1 MAKPAQ
7 KNSDAYLHMY
17 RQMVKIRVFED
28 SANELYL
35 TAKMPGL
42 THMYSGQEA
51 VAVGICEALE
61 TRDKITSTH
70 RGHGHC
76 VAKGANFKQMFCEL
90 LGKDEGYCH
99 GKGGSMHI
107 ADQANG
113 NLGANAIVGG
123 SAGIATGAALTA
135 KTLGTGDVAVC
146 FFGDGAL
153 GQGLLYECMN
163 MAALWDLPVIYACE
177 NNLYGE
183 YTHVSEMAAGALMDR
198 ASAFGIEENEDET
211 VETPL
216 WITSS
221 AIAKFEA
228 PGTGEAI
235 NTVPGGLTNEELLMD
250 LGKMKHDRANLV
262 SVQVRDDP
270 RMPKP
275 EPKSKLVSNRGKF
288 ERVYEPLPPEPNG
301 TSFSITYAPSEDLDV
316 TNVVVGEV
324 ISGFDV
330 LAQIGSLPTVPDN
343 SDSPFFQVAKSIGD
357 KRALVS
363 EKSFGKP
370 FAKVTL
376 LNCGEVAS
384 TKPGEEVKSEDGA
397 GEEQSSQ

>member
-1 MAKPAQ
+1 MTRRERRPPPRNI
-7 KNSDAYLHMY
+7 KNGCTIESILSRDEDDEETTTTAFNHPRRRRRDLM
-17 RQMVKIRVFED
+17 MLTSSVFVFP
-28 SANELYL
+28 
-35 TAKMPGL
+35 T
-42 THMYSGQEA
+42 
-51 VAVGICEALE
+51 
-61 TRDKITSTH
+61 
-70 RGHGHC
+70 
-76 VAKGANFKQMFCEL
+76 
-90 LGKDEGYCH
+90 
-99 GKGGSMHI
+99 
-107 ADQANG
+107 
-113 NLGANAIVGG
+113 NAFN
-123 SAGIATGAALTA
+123 AWAAALDDDETNHQKLITNQVFFEFAIDGTKIGRVVVGVYGNESKTA
-135 KTLGTGDVAVC
+135 RRFL
-146 FFGDGAL
+146 AL
-153 GQGLLYECMN
+153 SKGIQGLSYRRK
-163 MAALWDLPVIYACE
+163 PII
-177 NNLYGE
+177 
-183 YTHVSEMAAGALMDR
+183 
-198 ASAFGIEENEDET
+198 GIEENEDET

-324 ISGFDV
+324 ISGFDA

>member
-1 MAKPAQ
+1 MTRRERRPPPRNI
-7 KNSDAYLHMY
+7 KNGCTIESILSRDEDDEETTTTAFHHPRRRRRDLM
-17 RQMVKIRVFED
+17 MLTSSVFVFP
-28 SANELYL
+28 
-35 TAKMPGL
+35 T
-42 THMYSGQEA
+42 
-51 VAVGICEALE
+51 
-61 TRDKITSTH
+61 
-70 RGHGHC
+70 
-76 VAKGANFKQMFCEL
+76 
-90 LGKDEGYCH
+90 
-99 GKGGSMHI
+99 
-107 ADQANG
+107 
-113 NLGANAIVGG
+113 NAFN
-123 SAGIATGAALTA
+123 AWAAALDDDETKHQKLITNQVFFEFAIDGTKIGRVVVGVYGNESITA
-135 KTLGTGDVAVC
+135 RRFL
-146 FFGDGAL
+146 AL
-153 GQGLLYECMN
+153 SKGIQGLSYRRK
-163 MAALWDLPVIYACE
+163 PII
-177 NNLYGE
+177 
-183 YTHVSEMAAGALMDR
+183 
-198 ASAFGIEENEDET
+198 GIEENEDET

>member
-1 MAKPAQ
+1 MAKTAQ
-7 KNSDAYLHMY
+7 KNSDAYLQMY
-17 RQMVKIRVFED
+17 LRMVKIRVFED
-28 SANELYL
+28 NANELYL
-35 TAKMPGL
+35 AAKMPGL

-61 TRDKITSTH
+61 TSDKITSTH

-135 KTLGTGDVAVC
+135 KVLGTGDVAVC
-146 FFGDGAL
+146 FFGDDAL

-198 ASAFGIEENEDET
+198 ASAFGIE
-211 VETPL
+211 
-216 WITSS
+216 
-221 AIAKFEA
+221 
-228 PGTGEAI
+228 G
-235 NTVPGGLTNEELLMD
+235 
-250 LGKMKHDRANLV
+250 H
-262 SVQVRDDP
+262 
-270 RMPKP
+270 
-275 EPKSKLVSNRGKF
+275 
-288 ERVYEPLPPEPNG
+288 
-301 TSFSITYAPSEDLDV
+301 
-316 TNVVVGEV
+316 EV
-324 ISGFDV
+324 DGQDV
-330 LAQIGSLPTVPDN
+330 LAVNELSQQLVARSRNGEG
-343 SDSPFFQVAKSIGD
+343 PFFI
-357 KRALVS
+357 
-363 EKSFGKP
+363 
-370 FAKVTL
+370 L
-376 LNCGEVAS
+376 LNTYRYHGHHVGDINRAYYRSKEEETLWKETRDPITNFGNWLVEEKLAS
-384 TKPGEEVKSEDGA
+384 FDELQALQTDVKAEAKAAVDYALNAAYPAAEDVIKHVFFETA
-397 GEEQSSQ
+397 

>member
-1 MAKPAQ
+1 MTRRERRPPPRNN
-7 KNSDAYLHMY
+7 KNGFIIESILRDEDDEETTTTAFNHPRRRRRDLM
-17 RQMVKIRVFED
+17 MLASSVFVFP
-28 SANELYL
+28 
-35 TAKMPGL
+35 T
-42 THMYSGQEA
+42 
-51 VAVGICEALE
+51 
-61 TRDKITSTH
+61 
-70 RGHGHC
+70 
-76 VAKGANFKQMFCEL
+76 
-90 LGKDEGYCH
+90 
-99 GKGGSMHI
+99 
-107 ADQANG
+107 
-113 NLGANAIVGG
+113 NAFN
-123 SAGIATGAALTA
+123 AWAAALDDDETKHQKLITNQVFFEFAIDGTKIGRVVVGVYGNESITA
-135 KTLGTGDVAVC
+135 RRFL
-146 FFGDGAL
+146 AL
-153 GQGLLYECMN
+153 SKGIQGLSYRRK
-163 MAALWDLPVIYACE
+163 PII
-177 NNLYGE
+177 
-183 YTHVSEMAAGALMDR
+183 
-198 ASAFGIEENEDET
+198 GIEENEDET

>member
-1 MAKPAQ
+1 MTRRERRPPPRNI
-7 KNSDAYLHMY
+7 KNGCTIESILSRDEDDEETTTTAFNHPRRRRRDLM
-17 RQMVKIRVFED
+17 MLTSSVFVFP
-28 SANELYL
+28 
-35 TAKMPGL
+35 T
-42 THMYSGQEA
+42 
-51 VAVGICEALE
+51 
-61 TRDKITSTH
+61 
-70 RGHGHC
+70 
-76 VAKGANFKQMFCEL
+76 
-90 LGKDEGYCH
+90 
-99 GKGGSMHI
+99 
-107 ADQANG
+107 
-113 NLGANAIVGG
+113 NAFN
-123 SAGIATGAALTA
+123 AWAAALDDDETNHQKLITNQVFFEFAIDGTKIGRVLVGVYGNESITA
-135 KTLGTGDVAVC
+135 RRFL
-146 FFGDGAL
+146 AL
-153 GQGLLYECMN
+153 SKGIQGLSYRRK
-163 MAALWDLPVIYACE
+163 PII
-177 NNLYGE
+177 
-183 YTHVSEMAAGALMDR
+183 
-198 ASAFGIEENEDET
+198 GIEENEDET

>member
-1 MAKPAQ
+1 MTRRERRPPPRNI
-7 KNSDAYLHMY
+7 KNGCTIESILSRDEDDEETTTTAFNHPRRRRRDLM
-17 RQMVKIRVFED
+17 MLASSVFVFP
-28 SANELYL
+28 
-35 TAKMPGL
+35 T
-42 THMYSGQEA
+42 
-51 VAVGICEALE
+51 
-61 TRDKITSTH
+61 
-70 RGHGHC
+70 
-76 VAKGANFKQMFCEL
+76 
-90 LGKDEGYCH
+90 
-99 GKGGSMHI
+99 
-107 ADQANG
+107 
-113 NLGANAIVGG
+113 NAFN
-123 SAGIATGAALTA
+123 AWAAALDDDETKHQKLITNQVFFEFAIDGTKIGRVVVGVYGNESITA
-135 KTLGTGDVAVC
+135 RRFL
-146 FFGDGAL
+146 AL
-153 GQGLLYECMN
+153 SKGIQGLSYRRK
-163 MAALWDLPVIYACE
+163 PII
-177 NNLYGE
+177 
-183 YTHVSEMAAGALMDR
+183 
-198 ASAFGIEENEDET
+198 GIEENEDET

>member
-1 MAKPAQ
+1 MTRRERRPPPRNI
-7 KNSDAYLHMY
+7 KNGCTIESILSRDEDDEETTTTAFNHPRRRRRDLM
-17 RQMVKIRVFED
+17 MLTSSVFVFP
-28 SANELYL
+28 
-35 TAKMPGL
+35 T
-42 THMYSGQEA
+42 
-51 VAVGICEALE
+51 
-61 TRDKITSTH
+61 
-70 RGHGHC
+70 
-76 VAKGANFKQMFCEL
+76 
-90 LGKDEGYCH
+90 
-99 GKGGSMHI
+99 
-107 ADQANG
+107 
-113 NLGANAIVGG
+113 NAFN
-123 SAGIATGAALTA
+123 AWAAALDDDETKHQKLITNQVFFEFAIDGTKIGRVLVGVYGNESITA
-135 KTLGTGDVAVC
+135 RRFL
-146 FFGDGAL
+146 AL
-153 GQGLLYECMN
+153 SKGIQGLSYRRK
-163 MAALWDLPVIYACE
+163 PII
-177 NNLYGE
+177 
-183 YTHVSEMAAGALMDR
+183 
-198 ASAFGIEENEDET
+198 GIEENEDET

>member
-1 MAKPAQ
+1 MTRRERRPPPRNI
-7 KNSDAYLHMY
+7 KNGCTIESILSRDEDDEETTTTAFNHPRRRRRDLM
-17 RQMVKIRVFED
+17 MLVSSVFVFP
-28 SANELYL
+28 
-35 TAKMPGL
+35 T
-42 THMYSGQEA
+42 
-51 VAVGICEALE
+51 
-61 TRDKITSTH
+61 
-70 RGHGHC
+70 
-76 VAKGANFKQMFCEL
+76 
-90 LGKDEGYCH
+90 
-99 GKGGSMHI
+99 
-107 ADQANG
+107 
-113 NLGANAIVGG
+113 NAFN
-123 SAGIATGAALTA
+123 AWAAALDDDETNHQKLITNQVFFEFAIDGTKIGRVVVGVYGNESITA
-135 KTLGTGDVAVC
+135 RRFL
-146 FFGDGAL
+146 AL
-153 GQGLLYECMN
+153 SKGIQGLSYRRK
-163 MAALWDLPVIYACE
+163 PII
-177 NNLYGE
+177 
-183 YTHVSEMAAGALMDR
+183 
-198 ASAFGIEENEDET
+198 GIEENEDET

>member
-1 MAKPAQ
+1 MTFRRERSTPLPRNI
-7 KNSDAYLHMY
+7 KNGCTVESILS
-17 RQMVKIRVFED
+17 RNED
-28 SANELYL
+28 DEETTT
-35 TAKMPGL
+35 TAFNHPRRRR
-42 THMYSGQEA
+42 
-51 VAVGICEALE
+51 
-61 TRDKITSTH
+61 RDLMMITSSVFVFPT
-70 RGHGHC
+70 
-76 VAKGANFKQMFCEL
+76 
-90 LGKDEGYCH
+90 
-99 GKGGSMHI
+99 
-107 ADQANG
+107 
-113 NLGANAIVGG
+113 NAPF
-123 SAGIATGAALTA
+123 ARAALDDDETNRQGVITNQVFFEFAIDGTKIGRVVVGVYGNESITA
-135 KTLGTGDVAVC
+135 RRFL
-146 FFGDGAL
+146 AL
-153 GQGLLYECMN
+153 SKGIQGLSYRRK
-163 MAALWDLPVIYACE
+163 PII
-177 NNLYGE
+177 
-183 YTHVSEMAAGALMDR
+183 
-198 ASAFGIEENEDET
+198 GIEENEDET

-216 WITSS
+216 WITSA

-235 NTVPGGLTNEELLMD
+235 NTVPGGLTNEELLID
-250 LGKMKHDRANLV
+250 LGRMKHDRANLV
-262 SVQVRDDP
+262 SIQVRDDP

-316 TNVVVGEV
+316 TNVVIGEV

>member
-1 MAKPAQ
+1 MTRRERRPPPRNI
-7 KNSDAYLHMY
+7 KNGCTIESILSRDEDDEETTTTAFNHPRRRRRRDLM
-17 RQMVKIRVFED
+17 MLTSSVFVFP
-28 SANELYL
+28 
-35 TAKMPGL
+35 T
-42 THMYSGQEA
+42 
-51 VAVGICEALE
+51 
-61 TRDKITSTH
+61 
-70 RGHGHC
+70 
-76 VAKGANFKQMFCEL
+76 
-90 LGKDEGYCH
+90 
-99 GKGGSMHI
+99 
-107 ADQANG
+107 
-113 NLGANAIVGG
+113 NAFN
-123 SAGIATGAALTA
+123 AWAAALDDDETKHQKLITNQVFFEFAIDGTKIGRVVVGVYGNESITA
-135 KTLGTGDVAVC
+135 RRFL
-146 FFGDGAL
+146 AL
-153 GQGLLYECMN
+153 SKGIQGLSYRRK
-163 MAALWDLPVIYACE
+163 PII
-177 NNLYGE
+177 
-183 YTHVSEMAAGALMDR
+183 
-198 ASAFGIEENEDET
+198 GIEENEDET

-250 LGKMKHDRANLV
+250 LGKIKHDRANLV

>member
-1 MAKPAQ
+1 MTRRERRPPPRNI
-7 KNSDAYLHMY
+7 KNGCTIESILSRDEDDEETTTTAFSHPRRRRRRDLM
-17 RQMVKIRVFED
+17 MLTSSVFVFP
-28 SANELYL
+28 
-35 TAKMPGL
+35 T
-42 THMYSGQEA
+42 
-51 VAVGICEALE
+51 
-61 TRDKITSTH
+61 
-70 RGHGHC
+70 
-76 VAKGANFKQMFCEL
+76 
-90 LGKDEGYCH
+90 
-99 GKGGSMHI
+99 
-107 ADQANG
+107 
-113 NLGANAIVGG
+113 NAFN
-123 SAGIATGAALTA
+123 AWAAALDDDETKHQKLITNQVFFEFAIDGTKIGRVVVGVYGNESITA
-135 KTLGTGDVAVC
+135 RRFL
-146 FFGDGAL
+146 AL
-153 GQGLLYECMN
+153 SKGIQGLSYRRK
-163 MAALWDLPVIYACE
+163 PII
-177 NNLYGE
+177 
-183 YTHVSEMAAGALMDR
+183 
-198 ASAFGIEENEDET
+198 GIEENEDET

>member
-1 MAKPAQ
+1 MTFRRERSTPLPRIN
-7 KNSDAYLHMY
+7 KNGFIIESILRDDDDEETTTSAFNHPRRRRRDLM
-17 RQMVKIRVFED
+17 MLTSSVFVFP
-28 SANELYL
+28 
-35 TAKMPGL
+35 T
-42 THMYSGQEA
+42 
-51 VAVGICEALE
+51 
-61 TRDKITSTH
+61 
-70 RGHGHC
+70 
-76 VAKGANFKQMFCEL
+76 
-90 LGKDEGYCH
+90 
-99 GKGGSMHI
+99 
-107 ADQANG
+107 
-113 NLGANAIVGG
+113 NAFN
-123 SAGIATGAALTA
+123 AWAAALDDDETNHQKLITNQVFFEFAIDGTKIGRVVVGVYGNESITA
-135 KTLGTGDVAVC
+135 RRFL
-146 FFGDGAL
+146 AL
-153 GQGLLYECMN
+153 SKGIQGLSYRRK
-163 MAALWDLPVIYACE
+163 PII
-177 NNLYGE
+177 
-183 YTHVSEMAAGALMDR
+183 
-198 ASAFGIEENEDET
+198 GIEENEDET

-250 LGKMKHDRANLV
+250 LGKTKHDRANLV

-397 GEEQSSQ
+397 GEEQSSK

>member
-1 MAKPAQ
+1 MTRRERRPPPRNI
-7 KNSDAYLHMY
+7 KNGCTIESILSRDEDREETTTTAFNHPRRRRRDLM
-17 RQMVKIRVFED
+17 MLTSSVFVFP
-28 SANELYL
+28 
-35 TAKMPGL
+35 T
-42 THMYSGQEA
+42 
-51 VAVGICEALE
+51 
-61 TRDKITSTH
+61 
-70 RGHGHC
+70 
-76 VAKGANFKQMFCEL
+76 
-90 LGKDEGYCH
+90 
-99 GKGGSMHI
+99 
-107 ADQANG
+107 
-113 NLGANAIVGG
+113 NAFN
-123 SAGIATGAALTA
+123 AWAAALDDDETKHQKLITNQVFFEFAIDGTKIGRVVVGVYGNESITA
-135 KTLGTGDVAVC
+135 RRFL
-146 FFGDGAL
+146 AL
-153 GQGLLYECMN
+153 SKGIQGLSYRRK
-163 MAALWDLPVIYACE
+163 PII
-177 NNLYGE
+177 
-183 YTHVSEMAAGALMDR
+183 
-198 ASAFGIEENEDET
+198 GIEENEDET

>member
-1 MAKPAQ
+1 MTRRERRPPPRNIKNGCTIESILSRDEDDEETTTTAFNHPRRRRRDLMMLTSSVFVFPTNAFNSWAASLDDDETKHQ
-7 KNSDAYLHMY
+7 KLITNQVFFEFAIDGT
-17 RQMVKIRVFED
+17 KIGRVVVGVYG
-28 SANELYL
+28 NESI
-35 TAKMPGL
+35 TARRFLALSK
-42 THMYSGQEA
+42 
-51 VAVGICEALE
+51 GI
-61 TRDKITSTH
+61 
-70 RGHGHC
+70 
-76 VAKGANFKQMFCEL
+76 
-90 LGKDEGYCH
+90 
-99 GKGGSMHI
+99 
-107 ADQANG
+107 
-113 NLGANAIVGG
+113 
-123 SAGIATGAALTA
+123 
-135 KTLGTGDVAVC
+135 
-146 FFGDGAL
+146 
-153 GQGLLYECMN
+153 QGLSYRRK
-163 MAALWDLPVIYACE
+163 PII
-177 NNLYGE
+177 
-183 YTHVSEMAAGALMDR
+183 
-198 ASAFGIEENEDET
+198 GIEENEDET

>member
-1 MAKPAQ
+1 MTRRERRPPPRNI
-7 KNSDAYLHMY
+7 KNGCTIESILSRDEDDEETTTTAFNHPRRRRRDLM
-17 RQMVKIRVFED
+17 MLTSSVFVFP
-28 SANELYL
+28 
-35 TAKMPGL
+35 T
-42 THMYSGQEA
+42 
-51 VAVGICEALE
+51 
-61 TRDKITSTH
+61 
-70 RGHGHC
+70 
-76 VAKGANFKQMFCEL
+76 
-90 LGKDEGYCH
+90 
-99 GKGGSMHI
+99 
-107 ADQANG
+107 
-113 NLGANAIVGG
+113 NAFN
-123 SAGIATGAALTA
+123 AWAAALDDDETKHQKLITNQVFFEFAIDGTKIGRVVVGVYGNESITA
-135 KTLGTGDVAVC
+135 RRFL
-146 FFGDGAL
+146 AL
-153 GQGLLYECMN
+153 SKGIQGLSYRRK
-163 MAALWDLPVIYACE
+163 PII
-177 NNLYGE
+177 
-183 YTHVSEMAAGALMDR
+183 
-198 ASAFGIEENEDET
+198 GIEENEDET

-216 WITSS
+216 WITSA

-235 NTVPGGLTNEELLMD
+235 NTVPGGLTNEELLID
-250 LGKMKHDRANLV
+250 LGRMKHDRANLV
-262 SVQVRDDP
+262 SIQVRDDP

-316 TNVVVGEV
+316 TNVVIGEV

>member
-1 MAKPAQ
+1 MTRRERRPPPRIN
-7 KNSDAYLHMY
+7 KNGFIIESILSRDEDDEETTTTAFNHPRRRRRDLM
-17 RQMVKIRVFED
+17 MLTSSVFVFP
-28 SANELYL
+28 
-35 TAKMPGL
+35 T
-42 THMYSGQEA
+42 
-51 VAVGICEALE
+51 
-61 TRDKITSTH
+61 
-70 RGHGHC
+70 
-76 VAKGANFKQMFCEL
+76 
-90 LGKDEGYCH
+90 
-99 GKGGSMHI
+99 
-107 ADQANG
+107 
-113 NLGANAIVGG
+113 NAFN
-123 SAGIATGAALTA
+123 AWAAALDDDETKHQKLITNQVFFEFAIDGTKIGRVVVGVYGNESKTA
-135 KTLGTGDVAVC
+135 RRFL
-146 FFGDGAL
+146 AL
-153 GQGLLYECMN
+153 SKGIQGLSYRRK
-163 MAALWDLPVIYACE
+163 PII
-177 NNLYGE
+177 
-183 YTHVSEMAAGALMDR
+183 
-198 ASAFGIEENEDET
+198 GIEENEDET

>member
-1 MAKPAQ
+1 MTRRERRPPPRNIKNGCTIESILSRDEDDEETTTTAFNHPRRRRRRDLMMLTSSVFVFPTNAFNAWAASLDDDETKHQ
-7 KNSDAYLHMY
+7 KLITNQVFFEFAIDGT
-17 RQMVKIRVFED
+17 KIGRVVVGVYG
-28 SANELYL
+28 NESI
-35 TAKMPGL
+35 TARRFLALSK
-42 THMYSGQEA
+42 
-51 VAVGICEALE
+51 GI
-61 TRDKITSTH
+61 
-70 RGHGHC
+70 
-76 VAKGANFKQMFCEL
+76 
-90 LGKDEGYCH
+90 
-99 GKGGSMHI
+99 
-107 ADQANG
+107 
-113 NLGANAIVGG
+113 
-123 SAGIATGAALTA
+123 
-135 KTLGTGDVAVC
+135 
-146 FFGDGAL
+146 
-153 GQGLLYECMN
+153 QGLSYRRK
-163 MAALWDLPVIYACE
+163 PII
-177 NNLYGE
+177 
-183 YTHVSEMAAGALMDR
+183 
-198 ASAFGIEENEDET
+198 GIEENEDET

>member
-1 MAKPAQ
+1 MTFRRERSTPLPRIN
-7 KNSDAYLHMY
+7 KNGFIIESILRDEDDEETTTAAFNHPRRRRRDLM
-17 RQMVKIRVFED
+17 MLASSVFVFP
-28 SANELYL
+28 
-35 TAKMPGL
+35 T
-42 THMYSGQEA
+42 
-51 VAVGICEALE
+51 
-61 TRDKITSTH
+61 
-70 RGHGHC
+70 
-76 VAKGANFKQMFCEL
+76 
-90 LGKDEGYCH
+90 
-99 GKGGSMHI
+99 
-107 ADQANG
+107 
-113 NLGANAIVGG
+113 NAFN
-123 SAGIATGAALTA
+123 AWAAALDDDETNHQKLITNQVFFEFAIDGTKIGRVVVGVYGNESITA
-135 KTLGTGDVAVC
+135 RRFL
-146 FFGDGAL
+146 AL
-153 GQGLLYECMN
+153 SKGIQGLSYRRK
-163 MAALWDLPVIYACE
+163 PII
-177 NNLYGE
+177 
-183 YTHVSEMAAGALMDR
+183 
-198 ASAFGIEENEDET
+198 GIEENEDET

-250 LGKMKHDRANLV
+250 LGKIKHDRANLV

>member
-1 MAKPAQ
+1 MTRRERRPPPRNI
-7 KNSDAYLHMY
+7 KNGCTIESILSRDEDDEETTTTAFNHPRRRRRDLM
-17 RQMVKIRVFED
+17 MLTSSVFVFP
-28 SANELYL
+28 
-35 TAKMPGL
+35 T
-42 THMYSGQEA
+42 
-51 VAVGICEALE
+51 
-61 TRDKITSTH
+61 
-70 RGHGHC
+70 
-76 VAKGANFKQMFCEL
+76 
-90 LGKDEGYCH
+90 
-99 GKGGSMHI
+99 
-107 ADQANG
+107 
-113 NLGANAIVGG
+113 NAFN
-123 SAGIATGAALTA
+123 AWAAALDDDETKHQKLITNQVFFEFAIDGTKIGRVVVGVYGNESITA
-135 KTLGTGDVAVC
+135 RRFL
-146 FFGDGAL
+146 AL
-153 GQGLLYECMN
+153 SKGIQGLSYRRK
-163 MAALWDLPVIYACE
+163 PII
-177 NNLYGE
+177 
-183 YTHVSEMAAGALMDR
+183 
-198 ASAFGIEENEDET
+198 GIEENEDET

-250 LGKMKHDRANLV
+250 LGRMKHDRANLV

>member
-1 MAKPAQ
+1 MTRRERRPPPRTN
-7 KNSDAYLHMY
+7 KNGCTIESILSRDEDDEETTTTAFNHPRRRRRDLM
-17 RQMVKIRVFED
+17 MLTSSVFVFP
-28 SANELYL
+28 
-35 TAKMPGL
+35 T
-42 THMYSGQEA
+42 
-51 VAVGICEALE
+51 
-61 TRDKITSTH
+61 
-70 RGHGHC
+70 
-76 VAKGANFKQMFCEL
+76 
-90 LGKDEGYCH
+90 
-99 GKGGSMHI
+99 
-107 ADQANG
+107 
-113 NLGANAIVGG
+113 NAFN
-123 SAGIATGAALTA
+123 AWAAALDDDETKHQKLITNQVFFEFAIDGTKIGRVVVGVYGNESITA
-135 KTLGTGDVAVC
+135 RRFL
-146 FFGDGAL
+146 AL
-153 GQGLLYECMN
+153 SKGIQGLSYRRK
-163 MAALWDLPVIYACE
+163 PII
-177 NNLYGE
+177 
-183 YTHVSEMAAGALMDR
+183 
-198 ASAFGIEENEDET
+198 GIEENEDET

>member
-1 MAKPAQ
+1 MTRRERRPPPRNI
-7 KNSDAYLHMY
+7 KNGCTIESILSRDEDDEETTTTAFHHP
-17 RQMVKIRVFED
+17 RRIRRDLMMLTSSVFVFP
-28 SANELYL
+28 
-35 TAKMPGL
+35 T
-42 THMYSGQEA
+42 
-51 VAVGICEALE
+51 
-61 TRDKITSTH
+61 
-70 RGHGHC
+70 
-76 VAKGANFKQMFCEL
+76 
-90 LGKDEGYCH
+90 
-99 GKGGSMHI
+99 
-107 ADQANG
+107 
-113 NLGANAIVGG
+113 NAFN
-123 SAGIATGAALTA
+123 AWAAALDDDETKHQKLITNQVFFEFAIDGTKIGRVLVGVYGNESITA
-135 KTLGTGDVAVC
+135 RRFL
-146 FFGDGAL
+146 AL
-153 GQGLLYECMN
+153 SKGIQGLSYRRK
-163 MAALWDLPVIYACE
+163 PII
-177 NNLYGE
+177 
-183 YTHVSEMAAGALMDR
+183 
-198 ASAFGIEENEDET
+198 GIEENEDET

>member
-1 MAKPAQ
+1 MTRRERRPPPRNI
-7 KNSDAYLHMY
+7 KNGCTIESILSRDEDDEETTTTAFNHPRRRRRRDLM
-17 RQMVKIRVFED
+17 MLTSSVFVFP
-28 SANELYL
+28 
-35 TAKMPGL
+35 T
-42 THMYSGQEA
+42 
-51 VAVGICEALE
+51 
-61 TRDKITSTH
+61 
-70 RGHGHC
+70 
-76 VAKGANFKQMFCEL
+76 
-90 LGKDEGYCH
+90 
-99 GKGGSMHI
+99 
-107 ADQANG
+107 
-113 NLGANAIVGG
+113 NAFN
-123 SAGIATGAALTA
+123 AWAAALDDDETKHQKLITNQVFFEFAIDGTKIGRVVVGVYGNESITA
-135 KTLGTGDVAVC
+135 RRFL
-146 FFGDGAL
+146 AL
-153 GQGLLYECMN
+153 SKGIQGLSYRRK
-163 MAALWDLPVIYACE
+163 PII
-177 NNLYGE
+177 
-183 YTHVSEMAAGALMDR
+183 
-198 ASAFGIEENEDET
+198 GIEENEDET

-250 LGKMKHDRANLV
+250 LGKMKHDRENLV

>member
-1 MAKPAQ
+1 MTRRERRPPPRNNKKGFIIESILRDEDDEETTTTAFNHPRRRRRDLMMLA
-7 KNSDAYLHMY
+7 SS
-17 RQMVKIRVFED
+17 VFVFP
-28 SANELYL
+28 
-35 TAKMPGL
+35 T
-42 THMYSGQEA
+42 
-51 VAVGICEALE
+51 
-61 TRDKITSTH
+61 
-70 RGHGHC
+70 
-76 VAKGANFKQMFCEL
+76 
-90 LGKDEGYCH
+90 
-99 GKGGSMHI
+99 
-107 ADQANG
+107 
-113 NLGANAIVGG
+113 NAFN
-123 SAGIATGAALTA
+123 AWAAALDDDETNHQKLITNQVFFEFAIDGTKIGRVVVGVYGNESITA
-135 KTLGTGDVAVC
+135 RRFL
-146 FFGDGAL
+146 AL
-153 GQGLLYECMN
+153 SKGIQGLSYRRK
-163 MAALWDLPVIYACE
+163 PII
-177 NNLYGE
+177 
-183 YTHVSEMAAGALMDR
+183 
-198 ASAFGIEENEDET
+198 GIEENEDET

>member
-1 MAKPAQ
+1 MTRRERRPPPRNI
-7 KNSDAYLHMY
+7 KNGCTIESILSRDEDDEETTTTAFNHPRRRRRDLM
-17 RQMVKIRVFED
+17 MLTSSVFVFP
-28 SANELYL
+28 
-35 TAKMPGL
+35 T
-42 THMYSGQEA
+42 
-51 VAVGICEALE
+51 
-61 TRDKITSTH
+61 
-70 RGHGHC
+70 
-76 VAKGANFKQMFCEL
+76 
-90 LGKDEGYCH
+90 
-99 GKGGSMHI
+99 
-107 ADQANG
+107 
-113 NLGANAIVGG
+113 NAFN
-123 SAGIATGAALTA
+123 AWAAALDDDETKHQKLITNQVFFEFAIDGTKIGRVVVGVYGNESITA
-135 KTLGTGDVAVC
+135 RRFL
-146 FFGDGAL
+146 AL
-153 GQGLLYECMN
+153 SKGIQGLSYRRK
-163 MAALWDLPVIYACE
+163 PII
-177 NNLYGE
+177 
-183 YTHVSEMAAGALMDR
+183 
-198 ASAFGIEENEDET
+198 GIEENEDET

-228 PGTGEAI
+228 PGTGKAI

>member
-1 MAKPAQ
+1 MTFRRERSTPLPRIN
-7 KNSDAYLHMY
+7 KNGFIIESILRDEDDEETTTAAFNHPRRRRRDLM
-17 RQMVKIRVFED
+17 MLASSVFVFP
-28 SANELYL
+28 
-35 TAKMPGL
+35 T
-42 THMYSGQEA
+42 
-51 VAVGICEALE
+51 
-61 TRDKITSTH
+61 
-70 RGHGHC
+70 
-76 VAKGANFKQMFCEL
+76 
-90 LGKDEGYCH
+90 
-99 GKGGSMHI
+99 
-107 ADQANG
+107 
-113 NLGANAIVGG
+113 NAFN
-123 SAGIATGAALTA
+123 AWAAALDDDETNHQKLITNQVFFEFAIDGTKIGRVLVGVYGNESITA
-135 KTLGTGDVAVC
+135 RRFL
-146 FFGDGAL
+146 AL
-153 GQGLLYECMN
+153 SKGIQGLSYRRK
-163 MAALWDLPVIYACE
+163 PII
-177 NNLYGE
+177 
-183 YTHVSEMAAGALMDR
+183 
-198 ASAFGIEENEDET
+198 GIEENEDET

>member
-1 MAKPAQ
+1 MTFRRERSTPLPRIN
-7 KNSDAYLHMY
+7 KNGFIIESILRDEDDEETTTAAFNHPRRRRRDLM
-17 RQMVKIRVFED
+17 MLASSVFVFP
-28 SANELYL
+28 
-35 TAKMPGL
+35 T
-42 THMYSGQEA
+42 
-51 VAVGICEALE
+51 
-61 TRDKITSTH
+61 
-70 RGHGHC
+70 
-76 VAKGANFKQMFCEL
+76 
-90 LGKDEGYCH
+90 
-99 GKGGSMHI
+99 
-107 ADQANG
+107 
-113 NLGANAIVGG
+113 NAFN
-123 SAGIATGAALTA
+123 AWAAALDDDETKHQKLITNQVFFEFAIDGTKIGRVVVGVYGNESITA
-135 KTLGTGDVAVC
+135 RRFL
-146 FFGDGAL
+146 AL
-153 GQGLLYECMN
+153 SKGIQGLSYRRK
-163 MAALWDLPVIYACE
+163 PII
-177 NNLYGE
+177 
-183 YTHVSEMAAGALMDR
+183 
-198 ASAFGIEENEDET
+198 GIEENEDET

>member
-1 MAKPAQ
+1 MTRRERRPPPRIN
-7 KNSDAYLHMY
+7 KNGFIIESILSRDEDDEETTTTAFNHPRRRRRDLM
-17 RQMVKIRVFED
+17 MLTSSVFVFP
-28 SANELYL
+28 
-35 TAKMPGL
+35 T
-42 THMYSGQEA
+42 
-51 VAVGICEALE
+51 
-61 TRDKITSTH
+61 
-70 RGHGHC
+70 
-76 VAKGANFKQMFCEL
+76 
-90 LGKDEGYCH
+90 
-99 GKGGSMHI
+99 
-107 ADQANG
+107 
-113 NLGANAIVGG
+113 NAFN
-123 SAGIATGAALTA
+123 AWAAALDDDETKHQKLITNQVFFEFAIDGTKIGRVVVGVYGNESITA
-135 KTLGTGDVAVC
+135 RRFL
-146 FFGDGAL
+146 AL
-153 GQGLLYECMN
+153 SKGIQGLSYRRK
-163 MAALWDLPVIYACE
+163 PII
-177 NNLYGE
+177 
-183 YTHVSEMAAGALMDR
+183 
-198 ASAFGIEENEDET
+198 GIEENEDET

>member
-1 MAKPAQ
+1 MTRRERRPPPRNI
-7 KNSDAYLHMY
+7 KNGCTIESILSRDEDDEETTTTAFNHPRRRRRDLM
-17 RQMVKIRVFED
+17 MLTSSVFVFP
-28 SANELYL
+28 
-35 TAKMPGL
+35 T
-42 THMYSGQEA
+42 
-51 VAVGICEALE
+51 
-61 TRDKITSTH
+61 
-70 RGHGHC
+70 
-76 VAKGANFKQMFCEL
+76 
-90 LGKDEGYCH
+90 
-99 GKGGSMHI
+99 
-107 ADQANG
+107 
-113 NLGANAIVGG
+113 NAFN
-123 SAGIATGAALTA
+123 AWAAALDDDETKHQKLITNQVFFEFAIDGTKIGRVVVGVYGNESITA
-135 KTLGTGDVAVC
+135 RRFL
-146 FFGDGAL
+146 AL
-153 GQGLLYECMN
+153 SKGIQGLSYRRK
-163 MAALWDLPVIYACE
+163 PII
-177 NNLYGE
+177 
-183 YTHVSEMAAGALMDR
+183 
-198 ASAFGIEENEDET
+198 GIEENEDET

-250 LGKMKHDRANLV
+250 LGKIKHGRANLV

>member
-1 MAKPAQ
+1 MTRRERRPPPRNI
-7 KNSDAYLHMY
+7 KNGCTIESILSRDEDDEETTTTAFNHPRRRRRDLM
-17 RQMVKIRVFED
+17 MLTSSVFVFP
-28 SANELYL
+28 
-35 TAKMPGL
+35 T
-42 THMYSGQEA
+42 
-51 VAVGICEALE
+51 
-61 TRDKITSTH
+61 
-70 RGHGHC
+70 
-76 VAKGANFKQMFCEL
+76 
-90 LGKDEGYCH
+90 
-99 GKGGSMHI
+99 
-107 ADQANG
+107 
-113 NLGANAIVGG
+113 NAFN
-123 SAGIATGAALTA
+123 AWAAALDDDETKHQKLITNQVFFEFAIDGTKIGRVVVGVYGNESITA
-135 KTLGTGDVAVC
+135 RRFL
-146 FFGDGAL
+146 AL
-153 GQGLLYECMN
+153 SKGIQGLSYRRK
-163 MAALWDLPVIYACE
+163 PII
-177 NNLYGE
+177 
-183 YTHVSEMAAGALMDR
+183 
-198 ASAFGIEENEDET
+198 GIEENEDET

-384 TKPGEEVKSEDGA
+384 TKPGEEVKSEDDA

>member
-1 MAKPAQ
+1 MTFRRERSTPLPRNI
-7 KNSDAYLHMY
+7 KNGCTAESILSRNEDDEETTKTAFNHPRRRRRDLM
-17 RQMVKIRVFED
+17 MLASSVFVFP
-28 SANELYL
+28 
-35 TAKMPGL
+35 T
-42 THMYSGQEA
+42 
-51 VAVGICEALE
+51 
-61 TRDKITSTH
+61 
-70 RGHGHC
+70 
-76 VAKGANFKQMFCEL
+76 
-90 LGKDEGYCH
+90 
-99 GKGGSMHI
+99 
-107 ADQANG
+107 
-113 NLGANAIVGG
+113 NAFN
-123 SAGIATGAALTA
+123 AWAAALDDDETNHQKLITNQVFFEFAIDGTKIGRVVVGVYGNESITA
-135 KTLGTGDVAVC
+135 RRFL
-146 FFGDGAL
+146 AL
-153 GQGLLYECMN
+153 SKGIQGLSYRRK
-163 MAALWDLPVIYACE
+163 PII
-177 NNLYGE
+177 
-183 YTHVSEMAAGALMDR
+183 
-198 ASAFGIEENEDET
+198 GIEENEDET

-228 PGTGEAI
+228 PGTGKAI

>member
-1 MAKPAQ
+1 MTRRERRPPPRNI
-7 KNSDAYLHMY
+7 KNGCTIESILSRDEDDEETTTTAFNHPRRRRRDLM
-17 RQMVKIRVFED
+17 MLTSSVFVFP
-28 SANELYL
+28 
-35 TAKMPGL
+35 T
-42 THMYSGQEA
+42 
-51 VAVGICEALE
+51 
-61 TRDKITSTH
+61 
-70 RGHGHC
+70 
-76 VAKGANFKQMFCEL
+76 
-90 LGKDEGYCH
+90 
-99 GKGGSMHI
+99 
-107 ADQANG
+107 
-113 NLGANAIVGG
+113 NAFN
-123 SAGIATGAALTA
+123 AWAAALDDDETKHQKLITNQVFFEFAIDGTKIGRVVVGVYGNESITA
-135 KTLGTGDVAVC
+135 RRFL
-146 FFGDGAL
+146 AL
-153 GQGLLYECMN
+153 SKGIQGLSYRRK
-163 MAALWDLPVIYACE
+163 PII
-177 NNLYGE
+177 
-183 YTHVSEMAAGALMDR
+183 
-198 ASAFGIEENEDET
+198 GIEENEDET

-250 LGKMKHDRANLV
+250 LGKIKHDRANLV